1 MAPTAPER
9 PRTAAT
15 NQEYIRDAVKAY
27 ILDHNLAAGDPLPT
41 EQELMSQLGVGRH
54 PLREAMKALQAVGII
69 EIRHGYGTYVG
80 KLGLKSLEDGLAFRM
95 SQSMAGDLREVR
107 NVLAVRQALEVGLAD
122 EVVAH
127 FAGGDLA
134 ELTEIVERMESKAE
148 RGETFAEEDWEF
160 HRALYEPLGNDL
172 VLDLVSVFW
181 RTFADVN
188 ARLPGDEYAPTTS
201 ARWHRDLL
209 DALRTGDPAKF
220 AAAMKDHFLGIRVR
234 FEQPAPSGTGR
245 S

>member
-1 MAPTAPER
+1 MVDTAPQR

-15 NQEYIRDAVKAY
+15 NQEFIRDAVKAY
-27 ILDHNLAAGDPLPT
+27 ILDHNLASGDPLPT

-80 KLGLKSLEDGLAFRM
+80 AVGLKSLEDGLAFRM
-95 SQSMAGDLREVR
+95 SQSMTGDLREVR
-107 NVLAVRQALEVGLAD
+107 DVLAVRQALEIGLAD

-127 FAGGDLA
+127 FSDGGLD
-134 ELTEIVERMESKAE
+134 ELTEIVERMEARAD
-148 RGETFAEEDWEF
+148 RGASFADEDWEF
-160 HRALYEPLGNDL
+160 HRALYQPLGNDL
-172 VLDLVSVFW
+172 IMDLLSVFW

-188 ARLPGDEYAPTTS
+188 ARLPGDSYPPEAA

-209 DALRTGDPAKF
+209 TALQSGDSARF
-220 AAAMKDHFLGIRVR
+220 AAAMKDHFVGIRTR
-234 FEQPAPSGTGR
+234 FER
-245 S
+245 

>member
-1 MAPTAPER
+1 MIMVGTAPQR

-15 NQEYIRDAVKAY
+15 NQEFIRDAVKAY
-27 ILDHNLAAGDPLPT
+27 ILDHNLASGDPLPT

-80 KLGLKSLEDGLAFRM
+80 AVGLKSLEDGLAFRM
-95 SQSMAGDLREVR
+95 SQSMTGDLREVR
-107 NVLAVRQALEVGLAD
+107 DVLAVRQALEIGLAD

-127 FAGGDLA
+127 FGPGGLD
-134 ELTEIVERMESKAE
+134 ELTEIVERMEAKADQ
-148 RGETFAEEDWEF
+148 GETFADEDWEF
-160 HRALYEPLGNDL
+160 HRALYQPLGNDL
-172 VLDLVSVFW
+172 IMDLLAVFW

-188 ARLPGDEYAPTTS
+188 ARLPGDSYPRETA

-209 DALRTGDPAKF
+209 TALESGDAARF
-220 AAAMKDHFLGIRVR
+220 AAAMKDHFVGIRTR
-234 FEQPAPSGTGR
+234 FER
-245 S
+245 

>member
-1 MAPTAPER
+1 PRGALGTDAQPLRTPTA
-9 PRTAAT
+9 AA
-15 NQEYIRDAVKAY
+15 NQSFIRDQVKSY
-27 ILDHNLAAGDPLPT
+27 ILENDLRPGDPLPNEAT
-41 EQELMSQLGVGRH
+41 LMAQLGVGRH

-134 ELTEIVERMESKAE
+134 ELTEIVDRMESKAE

-160 HRALYEPLGNDL
+160 H
-172 VLDLVSVFW
+172 
-181 RTFADVN
+181 
-188 ARLPGDEYAPTTS
+188 
-201 ARWHRDLL
+201 
-209 DALRTGDPAKF
+209 
-220 AAAMKDHFLGIRVR
+220 
-234 FEQPAPSGTGR
+234 
-245 S
+245 

>member
-1 MAPTAPER
+1 MAGTGSTARR

-15 NQEYIRDAVKAY
+15 NQEFIRDAVKAY
-27 ILDHNLAAGDPLPT
+27 ILDHNLASGDPLPT
-41 EQELMSQLGVGRH
+41 EQELMSQLEVGRH

-80 KLGLKSLEDGLAFRM
+80 TLGLKSLEDGLAFRM

-107 NVLAVRQALEVGLAD
+107 DVLAVRQALEIGLAD

-127 FAGGDLA
+127 FANGDLG
-134 ELTEIVERMESKAE
+134 ELTGIVERMEAAAE
-148 RGETFAEEDWEF
+148 RDIPFADEDWEF
-160 HRALYEPLGNDL
+160 HRALYQPLGNAL
-172 VLDLVSVFW
+172 ILDLVSVFW

-188 ARLPGDEYAPTTS
+188 ARLPGDQYSREDA

-209 DALRTGDPAKF
+209 NALESGDAPRF
-220 AAAMKDHFLGIRVR
+220 AAAMKDHFVGIRTR
-234 FEQPAPSGTGR
+234 FER
-245 S
+245 